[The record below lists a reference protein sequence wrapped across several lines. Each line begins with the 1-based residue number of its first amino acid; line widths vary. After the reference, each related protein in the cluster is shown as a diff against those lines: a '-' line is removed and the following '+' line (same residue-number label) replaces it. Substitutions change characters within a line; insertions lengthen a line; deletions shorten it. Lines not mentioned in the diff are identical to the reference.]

1 MLYMERRVIMNDRDY
16 MLRAIE
22 LAKKGIGWTAPNPM
36 VGAVI
41 VKDGKI
47 IGEGYHRKCG
57 ELHAE
62 RNAFASLTESAEGAD
77 IYVTLEPCC
86 HYGRTPPCTQ
96 AIIENKIARVFI
108 GSRDPN
114 PLVSGKGAALLRE
127 NGIEVFEDF
136 LRDECDEINPVF
148 FKYITTKNPYVVMKY
163 AMSLDGKIA
172 AHTGK
177 SKWITGETA
186 RRHVHNLRGYY
197 SAILAGIGTVIA
209 DDPMLNCRL
218 ENAHQPIR
226 VIVDTNL
233 RIPLDSNI
241 CKTANEFSTMIACV
255 NADGG
260 KKKSLEDFGIDVAVL
275 PEKDGHV
282 DLKALMKLLGEM
294 QISSVLIEG
303 GGEINEAALRADIVD
318 HIYAYTAPKIIGGK
332 SAKTPVEGLGADSPD
347 MGAKLKNP
355 KITQLGEDILIEY
368 DVEKGFSDVHGN
380 N

>member
-1 MLYMERRVIMNDRDY
+1 MNDRDY

-22 LAKKGIGWTAPNPM
+22 LAKKGIGHTAPNPM

-41 VKDGKI
+41 VKDGRI

-62 RNAFASLTESAEGAD
+62 RNAFAALTESAEGAD

-114 PLVSGKGAALLRE
+114 PLVSGKGAVMLRE
-127 NGIEVFEDF
+127 HGIEVYEDF
-136 LRDECDEINPVF
+136 LREKCDEINPVF
-148 FKYITTKNPYVVMKY
+148 FKYITSKTPYVVMKY
-163 AMSLDGKIA
+163 AMSIDGKIA
-172 AHTGK
+172 AHNGK

-186 RRHVHNLRGYY
+186 RRHVHRLRGYY
-197 SAILAGIGTVIA
+197 SAILAGIGTVLA

-218 ENAHQPIR
+218 ENAHQPLR

-233 RIPLDSNI
+233 RIPLDCNI
-241 CKTANEFSTMIACV
+241 CKTAGEFPTMAACV
-255 NADGG
+255 NGDSDKMNALRKLGV
-260 KKKSLEDFGIDVAVL
+260 DVRIL

-282 DLKALMKLLGEM
+282 DLKALMTLLGEM

-303 GGEINEAALRADIVD
+303 GGEINEAALRADIVN
-318 HIYAYTAPKIIGGK
+318 HVYAYIAPKIIGGR

-347 MGAKLKNP
+347 LGAKLKNP
-355 KITQLGEDILIEY
+355 KITSLNEDILIEY
-368 DVEKGFSDVHGN
+368 DVERGFSDVHGN
-380 N
+380 Y

>member
-1 MLYMERRVIMNDRDY
+1 MNDRDY

-41 VKDGKI
+41 VKDGRI

-57 ELHAE
+57 ELH
-62 RNAFASLTESAEGAD
+62 
-77 IYVTLEPCC
+77 
-86 HYGRTPPCTQ
+86 GRTPPCTQ

-127 NGIEVFEDF
+127 HGIEVFEDF
-136 LRDECDEINPVF
+136 LREECDEINPVF
-148 FKYITTKNPYVVMKY
+148 FKYITSKNPYVVLKY

-197 SAILAGIGTVIA
+197 SAVLAGIGTVIA

-218 ENAHQPIR
+218 ENSHQPLR

-233 RIPLDSNI
+233 RIPLDSKI
-241 CKTANEFSTMIACV
+241 CKTANEFPTLIACV
-255 NADGG
+255 NAAGG
-260 KKKSLEDFGIDVAVL
+260 KKKAIENLGADVIVL

-282 DLKALMKLLGEM
+282 CLKSLMNHLGKM

-303 GGEINEAALRADIVD
+303 GGDINESALRADIVN
-318 HIYAYTAPKIIGGK
+318 HIYAYIAPKIIGGK
-332 SAKTPVEGLGADSPD
+332 SAKTPVEGLGAESPD
-347 MGAKLKNP
+347 MGATLKNP

-368 DVEKGFSDVHGN
+368 DVERGVL
-380 N
+380 